1 MTYRQSRF
9 VRIAPVAAG
18 LLAASGFASAAV
30 DTAAITA
37 AGTDVAAI
45 GAAVFVVMV
54 GIKVFKWVR
63 RAL

>member
-1 MTYRQSRF
+1 MSNFINRSL
-9 VRIAPVAAG
+9 IAAG
-18 LLAASGFASAAV
+18 SLAVAGVANAAT

-37 AGTDVAAI
+37 AGAEVAAI

-54 GIKVFKWVR
+54 GIKVIKWVR

>member
-1 MTYRQSRF
+1 MSKFINRSL
-9 VRIAPVAAG
+9 IAAG
-18 LLAASGFASAAV
+18 SLAVAGVANAAT

-37 AGTDVAAI
+37 AGTEVAAI

-54 GIKVFKWVR
+54 GIKVIKWVR